1 MVDRLDSTEQTIL
14 HCLMFGE
21 FSRFRD
27 LERLDSYYEGEQ
39 RLQHL
44 GLALPPELQGF
55 RVAVNVPRM
64 AVDEPVRRQQL
75 KAFQRSGSATAD
87 PVLREAWEANNLPSQ
102 SMLLHRDARVFA
114 RSFVTV
120 SESEELGGLPRI
132 QVEDPRQFNVFV
144 NPRTRKVEAAV
155 RYFNSVAAGSWKTL
169 FLPDQTIWLEDTAG
183 NREVVVQ
190 RIQHN
195 LGVVPVVG
203 FINRPRAG
211 RWDGRSEMADV
222 IGLTDSIARML
233 TNLQVASETHAVPS
247 RWVAGMSK
255 GDFVDKEGKPIPVWE
270 AYFTAIMMTAN
281 KDAKF
286 GQFNASDLS
295 NFHKSVDALL
305 SYCAGVLG
313 LPVRYFGQNTANPAA
328 EGAIRADESR
338 LIANVEAMNRV
349 DGDSWCWVMGLYER
363 LRTGEWPATNSIRAV
378 WENPATSTLSERAD
392 AMMKL
397 YSQGIISRE
406 GVWDEMG
413 WDEARKDQERTYLA
427 REASDPVT
435 ERIMRGIG
443 SGGVGVGAAAVD
455 DAGADR
461 GVGVAGAAQG

>member
-1 MVDRLDSTEQTIL
+1 M
-14 HCLMFGE
+14 
-21 FSRFRD
+21 
-27 LERLDSYYEGEQ
+27 
-39 RLQHL
+39 
-44 GLALPPELQGF
+44 
-55 RVAVNVPRM
+55 
-64 AVDEPVRRQQL
+64 
-75 KAFQRSGSATAD
+75 
-87 PVLREAWEANNLPSQ
+87 
-102 SMLLHRDARVFA
+102 
-114 RSFVTV
+114 
-120 SESEELGGLPRI
+120 
-132 QVEDPRQFNVFV
+132 EDPRQFNVFV